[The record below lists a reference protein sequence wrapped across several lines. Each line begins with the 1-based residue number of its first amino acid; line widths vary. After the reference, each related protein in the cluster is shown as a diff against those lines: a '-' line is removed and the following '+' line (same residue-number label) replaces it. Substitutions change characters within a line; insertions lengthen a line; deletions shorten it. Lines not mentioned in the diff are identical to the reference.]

1 MKKKTTNRV
10 GIPREDK
17 IMYAI
22 IYTVMSLLLVI
33 ILYPL
38 IYILSSSF
46 SSGRAVSSGQ
56 VLLWPVEFST
66 TGYEI
71 IFSYKLVWTGYK
83 NTIYYTVVA
92 TALNLV
98 LTTCAAYPLSRRDF
112 IGKNIYMTLFMII
125 MFFSGGMIPNYI
137 LMSKLHLT
145 NNAWSVIL
153 SGGISV
159 TNMIIMRTY
168 FLNSIPGDLF
178 DAARIDGITDWGYLF
193 KIVLPL
199 SRAIIAVIIL
209 YYAVAH
215 WNSYFTAML
224 YLRDRE
230 LYPLQMVLRDILNA
244 SRIDLSQIED
254 AELLA
259 QMIGSSELVSNALIV
274 VATVPILCAYPFVQK
289 YFEKGV
295 MIGSVK
301 G

>member
-1 MKKKTTNRV
+1 MKKKISNRV

-17 IMYAI
+17 LMYGI
-22 IYTVMSLLLVI
+22 IYTVMSLLLI
-33 ILYPL
+33 TILYPL

-46 SSGRAVSSGQ
+46 SSGAAVSSGR
-56 VLLWPVEFST
+56 VLFLPVDFST
-66 TGYEI
+66 KGYEI
-71 IFSYKLVWTGYK
+71 IFGYKLVWTGYK
-83 NTIYYTVVA
+83 NTIIYTVVA
-92 TALNLV
+92 TMLNLI
-98 LTTCAAYPLSRRDF
+98 LTTCAAYPLSRKDF
-112 IGKNIYMTLFMII
+112 IGRNFYMTLFMII

-137 LMSKLHLT
+137 LMSKLNLT
-145 NNAWSVIL
+145 NTRWAIIL

-168 FLNSIPGDLF
+168 FINSIPSDLF
-178 DAARIDGITDWGYLF
+178 DAARIDGTTDWGYLF
-193 KIVLPL
+193 RIVLPL
-199 SRAIIAVIIL
+199 SRAIIAVILL

-215 WNSYFTAML
+215 WNSYFNAML
-224 YLRDRE
+224 YIRDQN

-244 SRIDLSQIED
+244 SRVDLSQIDD

-259 QMIGSSELVSNALIV
+259 AMTGAADLIKYALIV